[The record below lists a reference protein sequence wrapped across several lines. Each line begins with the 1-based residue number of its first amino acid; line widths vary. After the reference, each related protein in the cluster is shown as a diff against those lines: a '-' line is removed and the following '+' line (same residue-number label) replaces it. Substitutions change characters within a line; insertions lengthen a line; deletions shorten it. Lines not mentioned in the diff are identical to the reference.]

1 MVVKTKVITHNNEV
15 DDFLK
20 ELLGKLH
27 YITQSADNISIKKFS
42 YLSEKLS
49 YVTFADQITKD
60 DPRVMEILVF
70 ENKKM
75 ITLFFKA
82 NIYDD
87 VKDGCHNNESAYFC
101 QLKDGVLYVP
111 QKIHDIKLKKA
122 YPFLKDI
129 KLFFKKEYKN
139 IYIKNIQVVNDDN
152 FFFETVNIQ
161 PYQSKLYSGEIRV
174 ERLAESKLSKILGK
188 RKFPSL
194 LNDEV
199 ANKIYN
205 DICQLEIDDMVCINK
220 DYDYL
225 LMPESVELTCY
236 ESYGFLTEGVGI
248 TAVKEIGIVF
258 YKMSDL
264 KFQKLGSILQSRS
277 FISKAELESVLE
289 EMAIYQ
295 IKELENSFSPS
306 KQIENKEKFLQ
317 LMSELY
323 DRRVEVKKEIF
334 NLFNAEFNQTWQQLG
349 AIVDKNKTDN
359 II

>member
-1 MVVKTKVITHNNEV
+1 MAVKTKVINRNNEA
-15 DDFLK
+15 DEFQK
-20 ELLGKLH
+20 ELLGKLY
-27 YITQSADNISIKKFS
+27 YISQSANNILIKNIN
-42 YLSEKLS
+42 YLSDKLS
-49 YVTFADQITKD
+49 YHTFNQVDKNA
-60 DPRVMEILVF
+60 PRIMEVLVF
-70 ENKKM
+70 ENKRM
-75 ITLFFKA
+75 ITLFFKP

-87 VKDGCHNNESAYFC
+87 TKNDCHNSELSYFC

-152 FFFETVNIQ
+152 FFFENVNIQ
-161 PYQSKLYSGEIRV
+161 PYQSKLYSGEICV

-199 ANKIYN
+199 ANKIYD
-205 DICQLEIDDMVCINK
+205 DICQLEINDIVCINK

-225 LMPESVELTCY
+225 LMPEYVELTYY
-236 ESYGFLTEGVGI
+236 ESYGFLAECVGI
-248 TAVKEIGIVF
+248 TATQGSGVIF
-258 YKMSDL
+258 YKMSNL
-264 KFQKLGSILQSRS
+264 KFQKFGSSLESCS
-277 FISKAELESVLE
+277 FTSKAELDTVLE
-289 EMAIYQ
+289 EMAICQ
-295 IKELENSFSPS
+295 IKELENLFSPS

-323 DRRVEVKKEIF
+323 DQRVEVKKEIF
-334 NLFNAEFNQTWQQLG
+334 NLFNAEFNETLQQLG
-349 AIVDKNKTDN
+349 AIVDKNKTTN
-359 II
+359 IV

>member
-1 MVVKTKVITHNNEV
+1 MAVKTKVINRNNEA
-15 DDFLK
+15 DEFQK
-20 ELLGKLH
+20 ELLGKLY
-27 YITQSADNISIKKFS
+27 YISQSANNILIKNFS
-42 YLSEKLS
+42 YFSDKLS
-49 YVTFADQITKD
+49 YHTFNQVNKNA
-60 DPRVMEILVF
+60 PRIMEALVF
-70 ENKKM
+70 ENKRM
-75 ITLFFKA
+75 ITLFFKP

-87 VKDGCHNNESAYFC
+87 TKNDCHNSELSYFC
-101 QLKDGVLYVP
+101 QLKDGVLYIP
-111 QKIHDIKLKKA
+111 EKIDAIELKKR
-122 YPFLKDI
+122 YSFSRDI

-139 IYIKNIQVVNDDN
+139 RRIRSVQIVNNDN
-152 FFFETVNIQ
+152 FFFEGANIL
-161 PYQSKLYSGEIRV
+161 PYQFKLYSGEIRV

-199 ANKIYN
+199 ANKIYDN
-205 DICQLEIDDMVCINK
+205 ICQLEIDDMVCINK

-258 YKMSDL
+258 YKMSNL

-277 FISKAELESVLE
+277 FTSKAELEAVLE

-295 IKELENSFSPS
+295 IKELENAFFPS

-323 DRRVEVKKEIF
+323 DRRAEVKKEIF
-334 NLFNAEFNQTWQQLG
+334 NLFNAEFNETLQQLSV
-349 AIVDKNKTDN
+349 IVDKNKTDN
-359 II
+359 IV

>member
-1 MVVKTKVITHNNEV
+1 MAVKTKVITNNNEV

-27 YITQSADNISIKKFS
+27 YIAQSADNILIKNFS
-42 YLSEKLS
+42 YFSDKLS
-49 YVTFADQITKD
+49 YHTFNQVDKNA
-60 DPRVMEILVF
+60 PRIMESLVF
-70 ENKKM
+70 ENKRM
-75 ITLFFKA
+75 ITLFFKP

-87 VKDGCHNNESAYFC
+87 TKNDCHNSELSYFC

-152 FFFETVNIQ
+152 FFFENVNIQ
-161 PYQSKLYSGEIRV
+161 PYQCKLYSGEIRI

-194 LNDEV
+194 LNDEM
-199 ANKIYN
+199 ANKIYD
-205 DICQLEIDDMVCINK
+205 DICQLEINDIVCINK

-225 LMPESVELTCY
+225 LMPEYVELTYY
-236 ESYGFLTEGVGI
+236 ESYGFLAECVGI
-248 TAVKEIGIVF
+248 TATQGSGVIF
-258 YKMSDL
+258 YKMSNL
-264 KFQKLGSILQSRS
+264 KFQKFGSSLESCS
-277 FISKAELESVLE
+277 FTSKAELDTVLE
-289 EMAIYQ
+289 EMAICQ
-295 IKELENSFSPS
+295 IKELENLFSSS

-334 NLFNAEFNQTWQQLG
+334 NLFNAEFNETLQQLG
-349 AIVDKNKTDN
+349 AIVDKNKTTN
-359 II
+359 IV

>member
-1 MVVKTKVITHNNEV
+1 MAVKTKVINRNNEA
-15 DDFLK
+15 DEFQK
-20 ELLGKLH
+20 ELLGKLY
-27 YITQSADNISIKKFS
+27 YISQSANNILIKNIN
-42 YLSEKLS
+42 YLSDKLS
-49 YVTFADQITKD
+49 YHTFNQVDKNA
-60 DPRVMEILVF
+60 PRIMEVLVF
-70 ENKKM
+70 ENKRM
-75 ITLFFKA
+75 ITLFFKP

-87 VKDGCHNNESAYFC
+87 TKNDCHNSELSYFC

-152 FFFETVNIQ
+152 FFFENVNIQ

-199 ANKIYN
+199 ANKIYD
-205 DICQLEIDDMVCINK
+205 DICQLEINDIVCINK

-225 LMPESVELTCY
+225 LMPEYVELTYY
-236 ESYGFLTEGVGI
+236 ESYGFLAECVGI
-248 TAVKEIGIVF
+248 TATQGSGVIF
-258 YKMSDL
+258 YKMSNL
-264 KFQKLGSILQSRS
+264 KFQKFGSSLESCS
-277 FISKAELESVLE
+277 FTSKAELDTVLE
-289 EMAIYQ
+289 EMAICQ
-295 IKELENSFSPS
+295 IKELENSFFPS

-334 NLFNAEFNQTWQQLG
+334 NLFNAEFNETLQQLSV
-349 AIVDKNKTDN
+349 IVDKNKTDN
-359 II
+359 IV

>member
-199 ANKIYN
+199 ANKIYD

-264 KFQKLGSILQSRS
+264 KFQKFGSILQSRS

-295 IKELENSFSPS
+295 IKELENAFFPS

-317 LMSELY
+317 LMGELY
-323 DRRVEVKKEIF
+323 DRRAEVKKEIF
-334 NLFNAEFNQTWQQLG
+334 NLFNAEFNETLQQLG
-349 AIVDKNKTDN
+349 DIVDKNKTDD

>member
-1 MVVKTKVITHNNEV
+1 MAVKTKVINRNNEA
-15 DDFLK
+15 DEFQK
-20 ELLGKLH
+20 ELLGKLY
-27 YITQSADNISIKKFS
+27 YISQSANNILIKNIN
-42 YLSEKLS
+42 YLSDKLS
-49 YVTFADQITKD
+49 YHTFNQVDKNA
-60 DPRVMEILVF
+60 PRIMEVLVF
-70 ENKKM
+70 ENKRM
-75 ITLFFKA
+75 ITLFFKP

-87 VKDGCHNNESAYFC
+87 TKNDCHNSELSYFC

-152 FFFETVNIQ
+152 FFFENVNIQ

-194 LNDEV
+194 LNNEV
-199 ANKIYN
+199 ANKIYD
-205 DICQLEIDDMVCINK
+205 DICQLEINDIVCINK

-225 LMPESVELTCY
+225 LMPEYVELTYY
-236 ESYGFLTEGVGI
+236 ESYGFLAECVGI
-248 TAVKEIGIVF
+248 TATQGSGVVF
-258 YKMSDL
+258 YKTSNL
-264 KFQKLGSILQSRS
+264 KFQKFGSSLESCS
-277 FISKAELESVLE
+277 FTSKAELDTVLE
-289 EMAIYQ
+289 EMAICQ
-295 IKELENSFSPS
+295 IKELENAFFPS

-334 NLFNAEFNQTWQQLG
+334 NLFNAEFNETLQQLG

>member
-1 MVVKTKVITHNNEV
+1 MAVKTKVITNNNEV

-27 YITQSADNISIKKFS
+27 YIAQSADNILIKNFS
-42 YLSEKLS
+42 YFSDKLS
-49 YVTFADQITKD
+49 YHIFNQVDKNALRI
-60 DPRVMEILVF
+60 MESLVF
-70 ENKKM
+70 ENKRM
-75 ITLFFKA
+75 ITLFFKP

-87 VKDGCHNNESAYFC
+87 TKNDCHNSELSYFC

-152 FFFETVNIQ
+152 FFFENVNIQ
-161 PYQSKLYSGEIRV
+161 PYQCKLYSGEICV
-174 ERLAESKLSKILGK
+174 ERLAESKLYKILGK

-194 LNDEV
+194 LNDEM
-199 ANKIYN
+199 ANKIYD

-258 YKMSDL
+258 YKMSNL
-264 KFQKLGSILQSRS
+264 KFQKLGNVLQSRS
-277 FISKAELESVLE
+277 FTSKAELEAVLE

-295 IKELENSFSPS
+295 IKELENAFFPS

-323 DRRVEVKKEIF
+323 ERRAEVKKEIF
-334 NLFNAEFNQTWQQLG
+334 NLFNAEFNETLQQLSV
-349 AIVDKNKTDN
+349 IVDKNKTDN
-359 II
+359 IV

>member
-1 MVVKTKVITHNNEV
+1 MAVKTKVITNNNEV

-27 YITQSADNISIKKFS
+27 YIAQSADNILIKNFS
-42 YLSEKLS
+42 YFSDKLS
-49 YVTFADQITKD
+49 YHTFNQVDKNA
-60 DPRVMEILVF
+60 PRIMESLVF
-70 ENKKM
+70 ENKRM
-75 ITLFFKA
+75 ITLFFKP

-87 VKDGCHNNESAYFC
+87 TKNDCHNSELSYFC

-139 IYIKNIQVVNDDN
+139 IHIKNIQVVNDDN
-152 FFFETVNIQ
+152 FFFENVNIQ
-161 PYQSKLYSGEIRV
+161 PYQSKLYSSEIRV
-174 ERLAESKLSKILGK
+174 ERLAESRLSKILGK

-199 ANKIYN
+199 ANKIYD

-236 ESYGFLTEGVGI
+236 ESYGFLTECVGI

-258 YKMSDL
+258 YKMSNL

-277 FISKAELESVLE
+277 FTSKAELGVVLE

-295 IKELENSFSPS
+295 IKELENAFFPS

-323 DRRVEVKKEIF
+323 DRRTEVKKEIF
-334 NLFNAEFNQTWQQLG
+334 NLFNTEFNETLQQLS